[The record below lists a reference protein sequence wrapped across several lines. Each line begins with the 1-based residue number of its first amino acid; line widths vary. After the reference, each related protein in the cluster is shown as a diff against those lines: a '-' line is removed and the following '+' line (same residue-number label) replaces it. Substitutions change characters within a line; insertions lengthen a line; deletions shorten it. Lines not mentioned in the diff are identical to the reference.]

1 MKLNNLRQL
10 VKEELNS
17 ALNKDK
23 IPTEPGD
30 YKIKY
35 TTERG
40 EGFDSDVITIT
51 RNDIDDAINS
61 NTNSLYFWKNF
72 INNRLFE
79 RGDKVI
85 SVTRA

>member
-10 VKEELNS
+10 VKEELTNTLS
-17 ALNKDK
+17 KNNL
-23 IPTEPGD
+23 PTNPGD

-35 TTERG
+35 TTERSK
-40 EGFDSDVITIT
+40 GFEEDVITIT
-51 RNDIDDAINS
+51 QNDIDDAINS

-72 INNRLFE
+72 IKNRLFE